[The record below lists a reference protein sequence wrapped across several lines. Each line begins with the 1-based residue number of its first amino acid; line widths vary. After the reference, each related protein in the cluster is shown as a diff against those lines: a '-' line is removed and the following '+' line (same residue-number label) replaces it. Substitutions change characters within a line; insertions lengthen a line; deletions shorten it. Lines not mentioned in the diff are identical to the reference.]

1 MSESVDVAVG
11 VLDGKVVASWHE
23 PVREITFD
31 AKNAYQVSLALGRA
45 AMEAHS
51 GRATTD
57 KELAFIEGEL
67 KQVKITVTDTHRD
80 FIIAQVATIIRS
92 LIDQKRSPGQI
103 ALHCVDAV
111 LKETAR

>member
-11 VLDGKVVASWHE
+11 VVDGKVVARW
-23 PVREITFD
+23 PDPLTEITFD

-45 AMEAHS
+45 ALEAH
-51 GRATTD
+51 GGKPTGDR
-57 KELAFIEGEL
+57 ELKFIEGEL
-67 KQVKITVTDTHRD
+67 KQVKITVTDQHRD

-92 LIDQKRSPGQI
+92 LLEQNRTPGQI